1 MFRLMIATEPR
12 GESKEENTKNKYTE
26 NNDLCSEC
34 AKHTQKS
41 IFYEQLNA
49 LVKV

>member
-1 MFRLMIATEPR
+1 MIATEPR
-12 GESKEENTKNKYTE
+12 GESKEKNTENKYTE

-34 AKHTQKS
+34 AKHTHTKS